1 MNTQMEAVCDIC
13 MFSPKCKDERLSCDH
28 SAEFCS
34 TCIDEC
40 VSHGIYVCPICRA
53 AMDVPIPVRV
63 EIGDIEINTSSRI
76 TSRARPRIQ
85 ATRTEVYCT
94 NVFLGATF
102 FFMVYNISAAIII
115 IMLPGKVVL
124 NDVNNVL
131 G

>member
-1 MNTQMEAVCDIC
+1 MEAVCDIC

-76 TSRARPRIQ
+76 TSRAKMYEKLGSSTTTIKGNSKNYPTRIKM
-85 ATRTEVYCT
+85 TK
-94 NVFLGATF
+94 
-102 FFMVYNISAAIII
+102 I
-115 IMLPGKVVL
+115 
-124 NDVNNVL
+124 D
-131 G
+131 

>member
-1 MNTQMEAVCDIC
+1 MEAMCEIC

-40 VSHGIYVCPICRA
+40 VRHSIYVCPICRA
-53 AMDVPIPVRV
+53 AMDVPIPARV
-63 EIGDIEINTSSRI
+63 EIGDIAINTSRF
-76 TSRARPRIQ
+76 TSRARPRLS
-85 ATRTEVYCT
+85 ATRAEVYCT

-102 FFMVYNISAAIII
+102 FFMVYNISAVIII
-115 IMLPGKVVL
+115 ILLPDEAVL
-124 NDVNNVL
+124 RDVNNVL